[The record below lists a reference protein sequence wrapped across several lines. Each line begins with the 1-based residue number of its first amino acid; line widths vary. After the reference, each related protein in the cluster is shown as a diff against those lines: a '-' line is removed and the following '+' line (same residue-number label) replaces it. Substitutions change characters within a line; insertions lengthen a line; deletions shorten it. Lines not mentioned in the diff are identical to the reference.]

1 MMYDNNTN
9 MAANNRQKLH
19 KPLQVTSKKYKLP
32 RKYDKS
38 LNNFQ
43 SMS

>member
-1 MMYDNNTN
+1 

-19 KPLQVTSKKYKLP
+19 KPLQVNSKKYKLP

-38 LNNFQ
+38 LNIFH